1 MISPRKCGFVILI
14 TLGAIAVLWLTVGAK
29 SFDNIF
35 LRGAQRPRPVLNIA
49 HAGASSLA
57 PQNTLAAGLKAFQIG
72 ADLWG
77 VDVRLT
83 KDGDFVLMHDA
94 TLNRTTD
101 VEEIFP
107 ERAPWRVDEFTAS
120 ELKML
125 DAGSWFIET
134 DPFSQIALGEVPEDD
149 QHAYVGEKIP
159 TLREVLE
166 FTRDHDWRIDVEV
179 KTTDNIPDAVIAQ
192 KLVTLIVETGT
203 KARVL
208 VSSFDHQL
216 LAEIKRVD
224 PDIPVAALVIVA
236 PWDPVEYL
244 EELGADVYAPS
255 PVGFT
260 SGLVARLGALGFG
273 VHLWTYNA
281 EDQLEHFAEM
291 EGVSGIYTDFPQ
303 LLEPILD
310 ELFGTNANKREWLLA
325 VSSG

>member
-57 PQNTLAAGLKAFQIG
+57 PQNTLAAGQKALQVG

-77 VDVRLT
+77 VDTRLT

-101 VEEIFP
+101 VEEVFP
-107 ERAPWRVDEFTAS
+107 QRVPWRVEDFTVS
-120 ELKML
+120 EIKML
-125 DAGSWFIET
+125 DAGSWFVVA
-134 DPFSQIALGEVPEDD
+134 DPFDQIELGQVSQADLCSYKGE
-149 QHAYVGEKIP
+149 GIP
-159 TLREVLE
+159 TLEEALE
-166 FTRDHDWRIDVEV
+166 FVREYDWRIDVEV

-244 EELGADVYAPS
+244 ERLGADVYAPS
-255 PVGFT
+255 PAGFT
-260 SGLVARLGALGFG
+260 TSLVARLGALGFG
-273 VHLWTYNA
+273 VHLWTYN
-281 EDQLEHFAEM
+281 DVNQLEQFAVM
-291 EGVSGIYTDFPQ
+291 EGVSGVYTDFPQ
-303 LLEPILD
+303 RLEPILD
-310 ELFGTNANKREWLLA
+310 EL
-325 VSSG
+325 SGADAD